1 VEGGRREVAPGEG
14 AYSVPSSC
22 PSPSGEG
29 TQGPGVRA
37 GPFKQAPGLTSI
49 SGLSRCGVSDE
60 NAMQRGSSRI
70 GQPIRGPDAE
80 QARQPQRVQPG
91 DANAVS

>member
-1 VEGGRREVAPGEG
+1 V
-14 AYSVPSSC
+14 
-22 PSPSGEG
+22 
-29 TQGPGVRA
+29 T
-37 GPFKQAPGLTSI
+37 GPFRPLFLPVPAKAGILLPLEKGLGALAFAPDYSI
-49 SGLSRCGVSDE
+49 KRLGPEPVPGLSRCGVSDE